1 MVKQQI
7 SRQTKCVNLVTME
20 GSKSHQTTRGKKRDK
35 EGEKKKS
42 IQKSWQKSI
51 FASLPAYT
59 KQTTLLQKE
68 RPFQAKA
75 VVKAAGDCFPINH
88 LLL

>member
-1 MVKQQI
+1 
-7 SRQTKCVNLVTME
+7 ME

-75 VVKAAGDCFPINH
+75 VVKAAGDCVPLNTLAYIGVNKTSSN
-88 LLL
+88 LT

>member
-1 MVKQQI
+1 
-7 SRQTKCVNLVTME
+7 ME

-75 VVKAAGDCFPINH
+75 EAAAGDCFPINH
-88 LLL
+88 LLLLRSLLTIKLVEGASWD